1 MEFIQS
7 LEVAAGQAW
16 LDGAKSVVD
25 QRYNNATDR
34 LPLWTISFWKEMAAV
49 HKLQTRW
56 TRGMSWLQQQKTKH
70 QDKKILDLT
79 AEAVKILDSLPWN
92 APMPY
97 GHGGGNTCLLSWFL
111 ETEWL
116 SDEHIDMMMEDLAM
130 EMPPTMN
137 KTQIA
142 ILAFLNE
149 VRNLVFG
156 SLVWSSFLTP
166 RAINRNCNQSFYFWF
181 LKKTGPN

>member
-1 MEFIQS
+1 
-7 LEVAAGQAW
+7 
-16 LDGAKSVVD
+16 
-25 QRYNNATDR
+25 
-34 LPLWTISFWKEMAAV
+34 MAAV